1 MDASA
6 LYKTMTNNLPFSMRE
21 YITPRCSVDPKQMIL
36 ERNNLDYKKK
46 QKQGKFK
53 IVTKPKV
60 CYFDE
65 IIIPIKNYPDPSK
78 YKTEGNLIKKSKSS
92 PELNKVNLKAKKGSY
107 IDNIEEF
114 EKKFKPP
121 GIGKFDLTKY
131 SDIGTKKF
139 SSIKPNKDRI
149 KHNNFDDAIKLAA

>member
-92 PELNKVNLKAKKGSY
+92 PESTSRLKKGR
-107 IDNIEEF
+107 I
-114 EKKFKPP
+114 
-121 GIGKFDLTKY
+121 
-131 SDIGTKKF
+131 
-139 SSIKPNKDRI
+139 SIISKSLKRNL
-149 KHNNFDDAIKLAA
+149 NLQE